1 MKNVA
6 ALVLVLTLSV
16 MYAVLGAVCGIDIPM
31 SIRFL
36 TMFIVSVLMID

>member
-6 ALVLVLTLSV
+6 ALVLVSILAVTF
-16 MYAVLGAVCGIDIPM
+16 AVLEVTCGIYIPM